1 MDGYEREMVYRA
13 GRNPVLDAAQDRA
26 DAIADAWANAPQ
38 KAFEDD
44 YTAFVGW
51 AESTLAPILVAA
63 LVAERAETARLR
75 NLFDDISDP
84 HHERMS
90 GVGKGNCV
98 ECRYPWPC
106 PTEQIASTAR
116 AAAAAVVERG
126 ES

>member
-63 LVAERAETARLR
+63 LVAERALADDLGKALTNVRERNRYGMGNYQFWGETDLALAAWR
-75 NLFDDISDP
+75 
-84 HHERMS
+84 
-90 GVGKGNCV
+90 V
-98 ECRYPWPC
+98 
-106 PTEQIASTAR
+106 AR
-116 AAAAAVVERG
+116 A
-126 ES
+126 